1 MSSFPI
7 VLSLWHAPFIPSPFS
22 LLSTSPTYSSFFL
35 NDRATQQHQHWSLD
49 ECEHLYE
56 ESPWCLYAL
65 MLQDDLL
72 QDGNLVMEEDR
83 EKIATYTRWGNR
95 DQATKLRRVRCRM
108 RMPCTDSLFSFF
120 LPLIALRQHQNQ
132 PRPFDHRRKIYL

>member
-1 MSSFPI
+1 
-7 VLSLWHAPFIPSPFS
+7 
-22 LLSTSPTYSSFFL
+22 
-35 NDRATQQHQHWSLD
+35 
-49 ECEHLYE
+49 
-56 ESPWCLYAL
+56 

-83 EKIATYTRWGNR
+83 EKIATYTYFTRGSLTIWLTSIHRRWGNR